1 MWHYSWQS
9 VPSIFYRDEQ
19 VYFPPSQG
27 YSQEGL
33 EKIRTNADTSLLK
46 EKEEKWQLKKKT
58 SEKLDHIL
66 CCDVTSKN
74 VENIGFASLLMTI
87 RLCKKS
93 QKLVPNRDHS
103 HLGPQKFV
111 NIKL

>member
-1 MWHYSWQS
+1 M
-9 VPSIFYRDEQ
+9 I
-19 VYFPPSQG
+19 
-27 YSQEGL
+27 
-33 EKIRTNADTSLLK
+33 I
-46 EKEEKWQLKKKT
+46 KKKT

-87 RLCKKS
+87 RLRKKS

-111 NIKL
+111 NIKS

>member
-33 EKIRTNADTSLLK
+33 EKIRTNAGTSLLK

-74 VENIGFASLLMTI
+74 VENIAFASLLMTI

-93 QKLVPNRDHS
+93 
-103 HLGPQKFV
+103 
-111 NIKL
+111 